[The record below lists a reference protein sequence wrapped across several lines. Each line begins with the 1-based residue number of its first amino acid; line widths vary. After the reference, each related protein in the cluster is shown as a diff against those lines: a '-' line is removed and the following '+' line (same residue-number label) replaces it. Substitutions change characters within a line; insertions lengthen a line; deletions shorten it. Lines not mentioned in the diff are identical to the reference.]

1 MFEKYGKENAGIVL
15 KAVSIV
21 FAAIY
26 AISIFPNI
34 AKMFSGFFSIMD
46 GHILYGVLGM
56 LSALLLIVAHAAMAA
71 ALALFA
77 LCRDDGRDNT
87 EVLLLTVL
95 SAGILCV
102 LVALAAPLL
111 NGIGIA
117 SRSRHF
123 RYNIAGAAASVRL
136 ALISAGA
143 VTGLTFLVGMKP
155 FVGKSTDELLNEV
168 KHLPSTLGEE
178 IELFLSQRRRKTETT
193 ETGTVPMPPSDTPA
207 TSVAPRRMNEKRSFL
222 MFLLV
227 GILTCG
233 VYIWYVYYTLAR
245 DINEICKE
253 DGETTAGLVK
263 LILFTLITCT
273 IYHYV
278 WHYKF
283 MNRIQN
289 NASHYE
295 INVK

>member
-1 MFEKYGKENAGIVL
+1 MDTCTGSPSI
-15 KAVSIV
+15 KACIPSAWFPPVRWS
-21 FAAIY
+21 AAYPLTLILSL
-26 AISIFPNI
+26 IHIF
-34 AKMFSGFFSIMD
+34 
-46 GHILYGVLGM
+46 
-56 LSALLLIVAHAAMAA
+56 
-71 ALALFA
+71 
-77 LCRDDGRDNT
+77 
-87 EVLLLTVL
+87 
-95 SAGILCV
+95 
-102 LVALAAPLL
+102 
-111 NGIGIA
+111 
-117 SRSRHF
+117 
-123 RYNIAGAAASVRL
+123 RL

-245 DINEICKE
+245 DVYKRQ
-253 DGETTAGLVK
+253 GL
-263 LILFTLITCT
+263 LGS
-273 IYHYV
+273 
-278 WHYKF
+278 
-283 MNRIQN
+283 Q
-289 NASHYE
+289 
-295 INVK
+295 